1 MFHKLHFGVV
11 VFLVLLCVF
20 LLFQPSWAQEATPT
34 PVPTAMP
41 VAGPVPNSLTIS
53 AKVDPPALIPGQEA
67 EVIITLRGEDLAEC
81 FGVPG
86 WPLDAIIYVDNSAS
100 AGVGL
105 GSKLE
110 EAKDMALVLVDQMA
124 QVVYAD
130 PEKPPAY
137 SRFGMV
143 TASTVV
149 TGVLTTISELSED
162 IPAAQAAVQAIGSG
176 ADVALVEGIR
186 LAVGELQAKVR
197 PDSRRMML
205 TILHDDVPFT
215 EDATQAA
222 AQAQA
227 AGIDLYIIALGDKA
241 KISPNDEAETLV
253 GPENVYYNPTPDDIR
268 RLFIRATGG
277 TPNVVARGIKV
288 IADLA
293 PADAVS
299 ILSWGAGGAVEAGE
313 LVWRL
318 PEMGRGETAELTARI
333 GIKPTAEIG
342 QVELTADVIYVDCNG
357 YLATEAI
364 IPGPIPVPIQ
374 SPTPTPL
381 PTPTG
386 VLSATPT
393 ATATGLPPA
402 IPPIPIP
409 PMTPVTLTF
418 SLCPGDT
425 SPSQTLTAFI
435 PPAPPKADVLFVF
448 DISGSMSGVLQ
459 SAALNADQIMD
470 GLSRLIADVQ
480 MGVVSVTDY
489 PFDPYGGA
497 GDHPYLLWQAI
508 TSDRT
513 LIKSALSALPGS
525 LEYGADGPEA
535 YTRALYEMYS
545 DPAIGWREGARQLVL
560 FFGDSIPHDDDLNA
574 SVPQPLSPGE
584 IWRTGYAPTFLDP
597 GRDETTGTADDLD
610 FQAVLEEL
618 EEEDTTLLFVFSA
631 SSDILS
637 ELVNWLA
644 SLLGVTPDAD
654 DILRYWDHWAGL
666 TGAGGE
672 AVSLEDAAQLPQ
684 TVLDIISRVG
694 KELSLLTLE
703 ADPGYQ
709 GWVAVQPSEYRSQ
722 AIGDAGLS
730 LPFQTTVSVPSSVQ
744 QPDTYRFALRAVGDG
759 TTYVTWNVEVRV
771 LPACRGVVVPTSPHR
786 PSPAPIRSC
795 EEWWWKW
802 LLPLLLPL
810 LVLLLWWLVRRLLR
824 RRRPTDAPP
833 PRLRCWLPCLLA
845 LLYTMFVAY
854 LFGQRLSTLVCI
866 TTLGRPDKAAISAA
880 MATSATGTA
889 TPGGPVG
896 QIGSQRVA
904 AVITGGLFDL
914 SSQRP
919 GVTFT
924 RIGLG
929 DLSAAALAE
938 HDTLVFSQVCNI
950 GQLPKAQLNELVDWV
965 AAGHKLI
972 IYDSDECGQPVDYA
986 WLPYQF
992 STDNPGAHGSSQGF
1006 FEIVADDSMISGDP
1020 TLPSYIDPA
1029 EFVGI
1034 EIGDANVMVTQDLR
1048 WCGNAEA
1055 VNLHGQRG
1063 FVHAYALYGGGL
1075 IIYNGL
1081 DTDNISSA
1089 GMYKLWQQEL
1099 AQPWDSVTGK
1109 PMGLPCQRRV
1119 AGHVDLF
1126 GPVDVFGLSMPFW
1139 VLLLPIPI
1147 LWFLCWLLCRQRVRR
1162 MLGYVWSMPP
1172 EAPPPRRP
1180 LPPVSWRRPPPVW
1193 RPAPTLIIG
1202 LGGTGRWVLTHLK
1215 KNLLDAGASE
1225 WYPQVR
1231 LLTIDVAKEELVN
1244 GKPVSVRFAGTQ
1256 LAEDE
1261 LLVIP
1266 ENLGEVI
1273 RRMAEDRQA
1282 EPELAAW
1289 FPADDYNRRLRE
1301 AETDVS
1307 RGTGQRRPVGRA
1319 VLFRDIQKGREASV
1333 LWQRLERELRLLA
1346 AGEHAEVFIIGSLA
1360 GGLGSAA
1367 LGDVAYLVRRA
1378 ARAAEVGGIP
1388 ITAFLATDGAFTAT
1402 AAGRSLHLKQNSMA
1416 TLREVGRF
1424 LLARGRR
1431 YPMRYRRGSRD
1442 QLLDGVCEWSL
1453 FDDTFLFD
1461 GQREQKPLTRW
1472 EPQQALF
1479 PMMADVLT
1487 VLLDRNARRRESALA
1502 QYRYDTTRAAIADL
1516 QLRRAEAVVSSYG
1529 SFTYRLPMRDLVEAL
1544 KTRFARDLVRTY
1556 LVGPEYKGNELAL
1569 NVKQNREAHRDGVGT
1584 HAQQFLLSQAG
1595 GAAAFLLQLA
1605 VSSWSQPLQAQLHSN
1620 LAMADEGQGGRRGYV
1635 QRQVHGFREC
1645 LSNHVLRLLNGSP
1658 EADVITA
1665 RCGKLAYTQAFLAE
1679 IASYLRQA
1687 HGQAGVLRS
1696 SLGSKEEVGVEM
1708 MQQLAEEYIA
1718 VVERLLVSLASRVD
1732 FLLTPTGVRQPGEG
1746 KRPVGLYQRLLAH
1759 EDALATQRREMEAI
1773 VVRRYFADE
1782 QLLDHL
1788 YRHYFADHVLP
1799 NLDRLFWQ
1807 LRPDGELELVIRRP
1821 VTEEGGS
1828 DQLQPDDVAFSTD
1841 AEGQERFVAALLA
1854 LAEAAGGDV
1863 WQLRLDP
1870 FLDEEDSGAWR
1881 QQRLAEAAL
1890 DVRTLAEAPLTF
1902 EVGEASREA
1911 QQERFLWVNDTV
1923 KQAEPLAVQIARGAV
1938 GGTRVRL
1945 LSASDPYSATLL
1957 TSLDVLPLSALICY
1971 NRLSIAYR
1979 DEQGIVQGR
1988 PMLPSE
1994 QPEPVHV
2001 FAPEV
2006 NALHYERRLWELHE
2020 RPRLFHPLF
2029 VSALDD
2035 LERARSFALAYALG
2049 LIWPLRDEKGDRR
2062 YRLRLPSLE
2071 KDVWLTRAR
2080 TSGDPVALVAKAMQN
2095 FVLGGSLLGAVQQ
2108 EFTADELA
2116 RVVAAEVKEVVP
2128 TAEER
2133 LQRFLREVP
2142 ETLREEQGIGADD
2155 LLSFSRLVVRDALQF
2170 LYEQRQG

>member
-1 MFHKLHFGVV
+1 MLHKPHFGVAAFV
-11 VFLVLLCVF
+11 VLLCVF
-20 LLFQPSWAQEATPT
+20 LFFQPSWAQEATPT
-34 PVPTAMP
+34 SVPAILVASPVPY
-41 VAGPVPNSLTIS
+41 SLTIS
-53 AKVDPPALIPGQEA
+53 AKVDPSALIPGQEA
-67 EVIITLRGEDLAEC
+67 GVIITLRGEDLAEC

-86 WPLDAIIYVDNSAS
+86 WPLDAIIYIDNSAS

-110 EAKDMALVLVDQMA
+110 EAKDLALVLVDQMA
-124 QVVYAD
+124 QVVYTD
-130 PEKPPAY
+130 PERPPVH

-162 IPAAQAAVQAIGSG
+162 IPAAQAAVRAIGSG

-197 PDSRRMML
+197 PDSRQMML

-253 GPENVYYNPTPDDIR
+253 GPENIYYNPTPNDIR

-277 TPNVVARGIKV
+277 TPGVVVRGIKV

-299 ILSWGAGGAVEAGE
+299 ILSWGAGGAVEAGK
-313 LVWRL
+313 LVWRV
-318 PEMGRGETAELTARI
+318 PEIGRGETVELTARI

-342 QVELTADVIYVDCNG
+342 RVELTTDAIYVDCNG
-357 YLATEAI
+357 YLVTGAG
-364 IPGPIPVPIQ
+364 IPGIIPVPIQ

-386 VLSATPT
+386 VPTATPT
-393 ATATGLPPA
+393 PTATGLPPA
-402 IPPIPIP
+402 VPPTPILP
-409 PMTPVTLTF
+409 VTPVTLTF

-425 SPSQTLTAFI
+425 SPPQTLTAFI
-435 PPAPPKADVLFVF
+435 PPFLPRADILFVF
-448 DISGSMSGVLQ
+448 DVSGSMSDVLQ
-459 SAALNADQIMD
+459 SAAQNADQIMD

-513 LIKSALSALPGS
+513 LIKSALSTLPGS

-535 YTRALYEMYS
+535 YTRALYEVYS
-545 DPAIGWREGARQLVL
+545 DPAIGWREGARRLIL
-560 FFGDSIPHDDDLNA
+560 FFGDSVPHDDDLNA
-574 SVPQPLSPGE
+574 GVPQPLSPGE
-584 IWRTGYAPTFLDP
+584 LWRTGYAPGFLDP
-597 GRDETTGTADDLD
+597 GRDETPGTGDDLD
-610 FQAVLEEL
+610 FQTVLEEL
-618 EEEDTTLLFVFSA
+618 GEEDITLLFVFSV
-631 SSDILS
+631 SPDILR
-637 ELVNWLA
+637 ELMDWLA
-644 SLLGVTPDAD
+644 SLLGVTPGAD
-654 DILRYWDHWAGL
+654 DILRYWDHWASL
-666 TGAGGE
+666 TGAGGR
-672 AVSLEDAAQLPQ
+672 AVPLEDTAQLPQ
-684 TVLDIISRVG
+684 TVLNIVSRAG
-694 KELSLLTLE
+694 QELGLLTLQ
-703 ADPGYQ
+703 ADPGYEH
-709 GWVAVQPSEYRSQ
+709 WVTVNPLEYRLQ
-722 AIGDAGLS
+722 VVGDTGLS
-730 LPFQTTVSVPSSVQ
+730 LPFQAVISVPAGVS
-744 QPDTYRFALRAVGDG
+744 PDTYRFALRAMGDG
-759 TTYVTWNVEVRV
+759 TIYTTWNVEVDT
-771 LPACRGVVVPTSPHR
+771 LACNIPTPTPPYR

-795 EEWWWKW
+795 DEWWWKW
-802 LLPLLLPL
+802 LMPLLLPL
-810 LVLLLWWLVRRLLR
+810 LVLLLWLLIR
-824 RRRPTDAPP
+824 YLLHRRRPADALP

-845 LLYTMFVAY
+845 LLYTVFIAY
-854 LFGQRLSTLVCI
+854 LFGQRLSTLVCMA
-866 TTLGRPDKAAISAA
+866 TLGRPDAGIISAA
-880 MATSATGTA
+880 MATPAPGA
-889 TPGGPVG
+889 AVPGGPVG
-896 QIGSQRVA
+896 RAGSQQVA
-904 AVITGGLFDL
+904 AVIAGGLFDL
-914 SSQRP
+914 SSERP

-924 RIGLG
+924 RIGPG
-929 DLSAAALAE
+929 DLSAATLAE
-938 HDTLVFSQVCNI
+938 YDTLVLSQACNI

-986 WLPYQF
+986 WLPYHF
-992 STDNPGAHGSSQGF
+992 STDNPGAMGSAQGT
-1006 FEIVADDSMISGDP
+1006 FEIVADDSMISADP
-1020 TLPSYIDPA
+1020 ALPSYIDSA
-1029 EFVGI
+1029 KFVGI

-1055 VNLHGQRG
+1055 VNLHGERG

-1126 GPVDVFGLSMPFW
+1126 GPVDILGFCIPFW

-1147 LWFLCWLLCRQRVRR
+1147 LWLLCWLLCRQRVRR
-1162 MLGYVWSMPP
+1162 ELGYVWSMPP

-1180 LPPVSWRRPPPVW
+1180 LPPLSWRRPPPVW

-1215 KNLLDAGASE
+1215 KNLLDAGAGE

-1244 GKPVSVRFAGTQ
+1244 GRPVSVRFAGTD

-1261 LLVIP
+1261 LLVIS
-1266 ENLGEVI
+1266 ENLGDVI
-1273 RRMAEDRQA
+1273 RRMTEDHQA

-1346 AGEHAEVFIIGSLA
+1346 AEEHAEIFVVGSLA

-1367 LGDVAYLVRRA
+1367 LGDVAYLLRRA

-1388 ITAFLATDGAFTAT
+1388 ITAFLVTDGAFTAT
-1402 AAGRSLHLKQNSMA
+1402 AAGRSLHLRQNSMA

-1442 QLLDGVCEWSL
+1442 PLLDGVCEWSL

-1479 PMMADVLT
+1479 PMMADSLT
-1487 VLLDRNARRRESALA
+1487 VLLDRNVRRRESALA
-1502 QYRYDTTRAAIADL
+1502 QYRDTTRVAIADR

-1544 KTRFARDLVRTY
+1544 KARFARDLLRTY
-1556 LVGPEYKGNELAL
+1556 LVGPEYTGDELAL
-1569 NVKQNREAHRDGVGT
+1569 NVKQNREAHRDGVGA
-1584 HAQQFLLSQAG
+1584 HAQQFLLNQAG

-1620 LAMADEGQGGRRGYV
+1620 LAVANEGQDGRRGYV
-1635 QRQVHGFREC
+1635 QRQVHGFRQC
-1645 LSNHVLRLLNGSP
+1645 LSSHVLRLLNGSP

-1665 RCGKLAYTQAFLAE
+1665 RCGKLAYAQAFLAE

-1687 HGQAGVLRS
+1687 HGQASVLRS
-1696 SLGSKEEVGVEM
+1696 SLGSKDVIGVEM
-1708 MQQLAEEYIA
+1708 MQQLAGEYIA
-1718 VVERLLVSLASRVD
+1718 AVERLQVSLASRVD
-1732 FLLTPTGVRQPGEG
+1732 FLLTPSGVRQPGED

-1759 EDALATQRREMEAI
+1759 EDALAAQRQEMEAI

-1788 YRHYFADHVLP
+1788 YRYYFADHVLP

-1807 LRPDGELELVIRRP
+1807 LRPDGELELVIRQP
-1821 VTEEGGS
+1821 VEREADS
-1828 DQLQPDDVAFSTD
+1828 DRLPPDDVAFSTD
-1841 AEGQERFVAALLA
+1841 AEGQGRFVAALLA
-1854 LAEAAGGDV
+1854 LAEAAGRDV

-1870 FLDEEDSGAWR
+1870 FLDEENSGAWR
-1881 QQRLAEAAL
+1881 QQRLAETAL
-1890 DVRTLAEAPLTF
+1890 DVRMLAEAPLTF
-1902 EVGEASREA
+1902 EVSEASREA

-1923 KQAEPLAVQIARGAV
+1923 RQAEPLAAQIARGAV

-1945 LSASDPYSATLL
+1945 LPASDPYSATLL
-1957 TSLDVLPLSALICY
+1957 TSLDVLPLSALTCY
-1971 NRLSIAYR
+1971 DRLSVAYR
-1979 DEQGIVQGR
+1979 DEQGIGQGR
-1988 PMLPSE
+1988 PMLPGE

-2006 NALHYERRLWELHE
+2006 NALRYERRLWELHE

-2029 VSALDD
+2029 VAALDD
-2035 LERARSFALAYALG
+2035 LERAQSFALAYVLG
-2049 LIWPLRDEKGDRR
+2049 LIRPLRDEKGDRR
-2062 YRLRLPSLE
+2062 YCLRLPRLDKE
-2071 KDVWLTRAR
+2071 VWLTRAW
-2080 TSGDPVALVAKAMQN
+2080 TPNDPVALVATAMQN

-2116 RVVAAEVKEVVP
+2116 QAVAAEVKEVLLP
-2128 TAEER
+2128 AEER

-2142 ETLREEQGIGADD
+2142 DTLREERGIGADD
-2155 LLSFSRLVVRDALQF
+2155 FLSFSRLVVRDTLRL
-2170 LYEQRQG
+2170 LYEQRRG